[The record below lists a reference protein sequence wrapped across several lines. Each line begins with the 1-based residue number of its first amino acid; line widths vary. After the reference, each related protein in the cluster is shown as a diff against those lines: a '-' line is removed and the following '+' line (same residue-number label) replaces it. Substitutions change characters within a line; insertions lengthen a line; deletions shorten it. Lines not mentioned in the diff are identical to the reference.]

1 MPRAPEISLVPL
13 STRGRDLD
21 QAAMVAARAFHHDPF
36 FEYLEPGDVR
46 RARALAIF
54 WRVML
59 ASLGAAGQVTGAR
72 QPDGRL
78 VGVAAWVSP
87 GGYPPAAMAQ
97 VRQIIGA
104 GRAMALRPRALWDG
118 LRYLLALEAVHPKE
132 PVWYLLL
139 LVVDPSVQRG
149 GIGTRLQ
156 AAGMEQADQG
166 GLDCYL
172 ETQKPD
178 NLPYYRRFGY
188 EVVEELRPVRSG
200 PPLWTMR
207 RPARGSA

>member
-1 MPRAPEISLVPL
+1 
-13 STRGRDLD
+13 
-21 QAAMVAARAFHHDPF
+21 
-36 FEYLEPGDVR
+36 
-46 RARALAIF
+46 
-54 WRVML
+54 
-59 ASLGAAGQVTGAR
+59 
-72 QPDGRL
+72 
-78 VGVAAWVSP
+78 
-87 GGYPPAAMAQ
+87 
-97 VRQIIGA
+97 
-104 GRAMALRPRALWDG
+104 MALRPRALWDG

-207 RPARGSA
+207 RPASGSA